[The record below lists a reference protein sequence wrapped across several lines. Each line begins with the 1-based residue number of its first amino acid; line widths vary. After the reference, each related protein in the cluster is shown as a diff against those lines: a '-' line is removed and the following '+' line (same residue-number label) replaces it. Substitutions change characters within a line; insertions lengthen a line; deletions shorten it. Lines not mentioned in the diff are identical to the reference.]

1 MSLPSADSAT
11 AALRVNRLSDSI
23 YELYK
28 PGVESLLDI
37 VFFHGLQLSHTSDAH
52 VSTWR
57 SRGSQKEVWPMTW
70 LPEEFPRARILS
82 VNYDAC
88 ITTSAERGRLDLY
101 CTAESLMEDLK
112 SAKEGQHPWRP
123 VILVGH
129 SYGGLVIKQLCLHAH
144 FSESLDRSQSPM
156 AGFLN
161 CVRGIFFYGT
171 PHRGMSSFFSPN
183 GTELKDASPLL
194 KYVKVLCAES
204 ARLHQYFDSL
214 RLIHKWS
221 IAGVGESKVTLF
233 FTPVSEGKSQSEMIV
248 GEGSARYHNFTMEAE
263 DHYSLCQPESRTSNT
278 YKRLTA
284 FIQSTDIKKVVPS
297 SALIEV
303 PKMAMML
310 HYILFEK
317 VQDILRIAP
326 AIALCGMGGI
336 GKTTLAKLLFNKLS
350 AEFEYTCFL
359 QLPKGEIN
367 GDYMKELEGR
377 VCSSMHHH
385 GLKVALMGKVCDWT
399 HLTLK
404 RLLLVLDDID
414 NNRHVEFLKHISSVN
429 NCANS
434 RYIVTSRS
442 LEYLNRCIVTS
453 GDRDIDACVFN
464 VEYLN
469 FKSSKELFMSHAFPY
484 PTKPSPSL
492 AEWVDKIVAKCDGL
506 PLTLEVMGSYLKKKD
521 SESIWSQCF
530 DALDEAENISD
541 WDERLWAKLEV
552 SYKTL
557 KPDEKEIFLD
567 AATFFNNSIW
577 NLREAKSCWRVLYGY
592 QDIRCRTLVDLCLVY
607 DVGEMEGIQ
616 MHEQMR
622 SLGMKLA
629 RTWGNNRICRTWTKS
644 NVLSTSSNTNM
655 KIEEVITL
663 RLEDSMPLN
672 SSKIGEM
679 KKLRYLDSKK
689 ELMLDEVG
697 GMLSKTVVLLRLRGK
712 VNSLCDLVDRGRD
725 RLAVLDLKA
734 PLTCLPTTVSELRN
748 LEILKFQDCLFEDLP
763 ETFGQLPRLRHLT
776 FSSCHRLRSL
786 PEAVGRLSE
795 LRCLELHHCFNFIAF
810 PDSFVQL
817 PRLESLIMTT
827 LRNLQRLPEGFGN
840 LSQLQLLIISKA
852 DLEVLVIS
860 TGGDE
865 FPELPESFGRLARLQ
880 WLILDFMPG
889 LQALPETFVEL
900 SEHSSLIGGRHFHR
914 KGSDDLSRDENPDI
928 TAKLLRSDFIKQFL
942 LGPVASFGKEVD
954 LLHDI
959 NELFCEER
967 IH

>member
-1 MSLPSADSAT
+1 MSLPPADSAT

-233 FTPVSEGKSQSEMIV
+233 FTPEGKSQSEMIV

-852 DLEVLVIS
+852 DVIS
-860 TGGDE
+860 
-865 FPELPESFGRLARLQ
+865 ELPESFGQLPRLETLIMMTLRNLQ
-880 WLILDFMPG
+880 R
-889 LQALPETFVEL
+889 LPEGFGNLSQLQQIVYYICGLGCEL
-900 SEHSSLIGGRHFHR
+900 RPGCFGAGGH
-914 KGSDDLSRDENPDI
+914 N
-928 TAKLLRSDFIKQFL
+928 
-942 LGPVASFGKEVD
+942 AST
-954 LLHDI
+954 
-959 NELFCEER
+959 
-967 IH
+967 